1 MNSNTSSFW
10 YRPFWQ
16 RLLPIY
22 VVMMLILFIYFYF
35 YWQPIALQLTKL
47 ENEKQALETQLEHLK
62 ITHQQ
67 LPSVELLES
76 QLTELKNKINSPKQ
90 DPSIFIT
97 HLQQAVTRTNVVLN
111 RLQPSTNAET
121 NEQIYTIEIQG
132 YYPQIYRFIYT
143 LMSPS
148 NHQTGLFSGV
158 SFTPHNGQLAATL
171 TISFI
176 KDDKNNEQ

>member
-1 MNSNTSSFW
+1 MLVQAIWRESMNSNTSAFW

-16 RLLPIY
+16 RLLPIC
-22 VVMMLILFIYFYF
+22 VVMMLILFTYFYF

-47 ENEKQALETQLEHLK
+47 ENERHALKTQLEHLQ

-67 LPSVELLES
+67 LPSVELLDS
-76 QLTELKNKINSPKQ
+76 QLAELKNKRNPPKQ
-90 DPSIFIT
+90 DPSKFIT
-97 HLQQAVTRTNVVLN
+97 HLQQTVTRTNVVLN
-111 RLQPSTNAET
+111 RLQPSTSAET

-148 NHQTGLFSGV
+148 THRTG
-158 SFTPHNGQLAATL
+158 
-171 TISFI
+171 
-176 KDDKNNEQ
+176 